1 MQLTAP
7 SAESQLAL
15 SLEQFIK
22 KADKFLKGYYA
33 GGNESQDVEKM
44 LKSIRELHLEIDEP
58 ALEREFEMYRERQD
72 LLNDYNDSRWY

>member
-7 SAESQLAL
+7 SAESQLVL

-22 KADKFLKGYYA
+22 KADEFLKGYYA

-58 ALEREFEMYRERQD
+58 ALEQEFELSAR
-72 LLNDYNDSRWY
+72 NKTC

>member
-7 SAESQLAL
+7 SAESQLVL

-22 KADKFLKGYYA
+22 KADEFLKGYYA

-58 ALEREFEMYRERQD
+58 ALEREFELYRERQD

>member
-7 SAESQLAL
+7 SAESQLVL
-15 SLEQFIK
+15 SLEEFIK

-44 LKSIRELHLEIDEP
+44 LKSIRELHLEIDETS
-58 ALEREFEMYRERQD
+58 LEQEFELDREKQD
-72 LLNDYNDSRWY
+72 LLNDYDDSRWY

>member
-15 SLEQFIK
+15 SLEQFLK
-22 KADKFLKGYYA
+22 KADVFLKNYYA

-44 LKSIRELHLEIDEP
+44 LKSIKELHLEIDEQ
-58 ALEREFEMYRERQD
+58 ALEKEFELYCEKQD
-72 LLNDYNDSRWY
+72 LLSDYNDSAWY